1 MPSDDIST
9 SLHAE
14 TQRIIDRLMSNIAK
28 EGLSALKQTL
38 DDSGFSEKLKQYE
51 AYSHVAGDS
60 VIFELVVDS
69 SQVIATDA
77 KTVEAIREQESKARQ
92 DMMRRVTKTFELGVS
107 GPRRVV
113 RDARRFQSDAR
124 SKTSDARVSARD
136 ARTPARDARVD
147 RVIENPRGMDITYDG
162 KMSLTLER
170 SSVVKG
176 SDTTFPKGSFQG
188 LMGDFMN
195 RLNKAATKNF
205 SGELEKIIARHL
217 K

>member
-1 MPSDDIST
+1 MPSDGIST

-38 DDSGFSEKLKQYE
+38 DDAGFSEKLKQYE

-69 SQVIATDA
+69 SQVVATDA

-92 DMMRRVTKTFELGVS
+92 DMMKRVTKTFELGVD
-107 GPRRVV
+107 GPHRVV
-113 RDARRFQSDAR
+113 RDARRFQYDAR
-124 SKTSDARVSARD
+124 SKTSDARA
-136 ARTPARDARVD
+136 PARDARAP
-147 RVIENPRGMDITYDG
+147 RVIENPRGMGITSDG

-170 SSVVKG
+170 SSVIKG
-176 SDTTFPKGSFQG
+176 SDMTFPKGSFQG

>member
-14 TQRIIDRLMSNIAK
+14 MQRTIDKLMSNIAK

-38 DDSGFSEKLKQYE
+38 DNAGFSERLKQYE

-60 VIFELVVDS
+60 IIFELVVDS
-69 SQVIATDA
+69 SQVVATDA
-77 KTVEAIREQESKARQ
+77 KTMDAIREQESKARQ
-92 DMMRRVTKTFELGVS
+92 DMMKRITKTFELGDD

-113 RDARRFQSDAR
+113 RDARKFKSDAK
-124 SKTSDARVSARD
+124 SQTSDARTSARD
-136 ARTPARDARVD
+136 ARTSARDARTS
-147 RVIENPRGMDITYDG
+147 RVIENPHGMDLTSDG
-162 KMSLTLER
+162 KVSLTLER
-170 SSVVKG
+170 SSVVRG
-176 SDTTFPKGSFQG
+176 SSTLFPKGSFQG

-205 SGELEKIIARHL
+205 SGELEKIIARHM